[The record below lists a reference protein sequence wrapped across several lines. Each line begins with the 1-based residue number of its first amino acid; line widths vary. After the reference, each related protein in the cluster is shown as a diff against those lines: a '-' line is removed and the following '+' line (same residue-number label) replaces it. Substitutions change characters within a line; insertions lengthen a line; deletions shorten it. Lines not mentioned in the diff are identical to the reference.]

1 MLNTRLYVGK
11 RPIFLCATHSVERG
25 PDWVGLVPVREP
37 PQLPHVHP
45 HELEQL
51 LALEPSEELRRWI
64 DLVVVLA
71 VRETIIS
78 CRSPPSHGAVS

>member
-1 MLNTRLYVGK
+1 M
-11 RPIFLCATHSVERG
+11 ARG
-25 PDWVGLVPVREP
+25 RIGWGWFQFREP
-37 PQLPHVHP
+37 PQLLRVHP

-71 VRETIIS
+71 GRETIIS
-78 CRSPPSHGAVS
+78 CRSPSSYGAVS